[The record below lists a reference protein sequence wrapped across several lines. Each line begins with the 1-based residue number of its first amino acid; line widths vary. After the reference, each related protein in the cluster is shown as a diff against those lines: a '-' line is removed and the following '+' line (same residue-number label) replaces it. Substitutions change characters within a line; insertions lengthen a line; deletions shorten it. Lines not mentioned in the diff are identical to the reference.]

1 MKKML
6 VGAVVVLA
14 LIGAAAFFYRDQITM
29 TIAFQR
35 IKPDHAFAAGT
46 RPVEPDY
53 SLPQNWAALPD
64 REDFADLTPSA
75 EVQNNQASAAV

>member
-6 VGAVVVLA
+6 VGAVVVLV
-14 LIGAAAFFYRDQITM
+14 LIGAAAFMYRDQIAM
-29 TIAFQR
+29 MIAIQR
-35 IKPDHAFAAGT
+35 IKPDHAFAAGA
-46 RPVEPDY
+46 RPVGPDY